1 MQTTAPAELTP
12 GLFSHLGQQ
21 LATGSVLRHRIV
33 VAAVASGVDAVG
45 ADGTGPYAGLV
56 VAVGNVLS

>member
-21 LATGSVLRHRIV
+21 LAPVLLGK
-33 VAAVASGVDAVG
+33 VARLDIVDAGVEVG
-45 ADGTGPYAGLV
+45 LHLHEPIRV
-56 VAVGNVLS
+56 HE